1 MPKPPLTL
9 DDVNAMDEAAFVASF
24 GDIAE
29 HSPWVA
35 RAAFAFAPFADPAAL
50 VAAFHRAMREMDHGA
65 QLALLRE
72 HPDLAGKAAV
82 AGELAPESYNEQSGA
97 GLDRMTPEEYALF
110 TDLNTRY
117 RARHGIPFI
126 RAVKGSTKAQIIAA
140 FQERLP
146 NEPEVEFQTALG
158 QVERIL
164 RFRLE
169 DRVSP

>member
-1 MPKPPLTL
+1 MPNQPLTI
-9 DDVNAMDEAAFVASF
+9 DAVNRMDEVAFVASF

-35 RAAFAFAPFADPAAL
+35 RAAFAEAPFADHAAL
-50 VAAFHRAMREMDHGA
+50 VAAFHHAIESAPHDA

-72 HPDLAGKAAV
+72 HPDLAGKAAI
-82 AGELAPESYNEQSGA
+82 AGTLAPESYNEQTGA
-97 GLDRMTPEEYALF
+97 GLDRMTAEEFALF
-110 TDLNTRY
+110 TALNNRY

-140 FQERLP
+140 FQERVE
-146 NEPEVEFQTALG
+146 NEPEVEFATALT
-158 QVERIL
+158 QVGRII

-169 DRVSP
+169 DRVAA

>member
-1 MPKPPLTL
+1 
-9 DDVNAMDEAAFVASF
+9 MDKAAFVAAF

-35 RAAFAFAPFADPAAL
+35 EAAFAFAPFADHAAL
-50 VAAFHRAMREMDHGA
+50 VAAFHRAMREMDSA
-65 QLALLRE
+65 SRLALLRE
-72 HPDLAGKAAV
+72 HPDLAGKAAI

-97 GLDRMTPEEYALF
+97 GLDRMTAEEYALF
-110 TDLNTRY
+110 TDLNNRY

-126 RAVKGSTKAQIIAA
+126 RAVKGSTKSQIIQA

-146 NEPEVEFQTALG
+146 NDPEVEFENAQA

-169 DRVSP
+169 DRVAP

>member
-1 MPKPPLTL
+1 MPNPPLTL
-9 DDVNAMDEAAFVASF
+9 ADVNAMDRAAFVAAF

-35 RAAFAFAPFADPAAL
+35 EAAFAFAPFAEHAAL
-50 VAAFHRAMREMDHGA
+50 VAAFHRAMREMDHEA

-72 HPDLAGKAAV
+72 HPDLAGKAAI
-82 AGELAPESYNEQSGA
+82 AGELAPESHNEQSGA
-97 GLDRMTPEEYALF
+97 GLDRMTAEEYAMF
-110 TDLNTRY
+110 TELNTRY

-126 RAVKGSTKAQIIAA
+126 RAVKGSTKDQIIAA
-140 FQERLP
+140 FRERLP
-146 NEPEVEFQTALG
+146 NEPDVEFATALG

-169 DRVSP
+169 DRVAP